1 MNTVWL
7 DMDGTIANFYGVEN
21 WLEDLRTGKTR
32 PYEIAKGLYDS
43 KDLNK
48 VLFNL
53 KARGYKVGIVSWSAK
68 YATTGYTRRIKEA
81 KIQWLK
87 KQGIYNLL
95 DEILITEYGIRK
107 ADTCRKYG
115 RGILVD
121 DERRNR
127 EEWDL
132 GLAIDA
138 TENILDILEKL

>member
-21 WLEDLRTGKTR
+21 WLEDLQTGKTR
-32 PYEIAKGLYDS
+32 PYEIAKSLYDS

-68 YATTGYTRRIKEA
+68 CATAEYTGRIKEA

-87 KQGIYNLL
+87 KQKIYNLL
-95 DEILITEYGIRK
+95 DEILITEYGVRK
-107 ADTCRKYG
+107 ADICRKYG

-121 DERRNR
+121 DEQRNR

>member
-21 WLEDLRTGKTR
+21 WLEDLQTGKTR
-32 PYEIAKGLYDS
+32 PYEIAKSLYDS

-53 KARGYKVGIVSWSAK
+53 KARGYKVGIISWSAK
-68 YATTGYTRRIKEA
+68 CATAEYTRRIKEA

-87 KQGIYNLL
+87 KQKIYNLL

-121 DERRNR
+121 DEQRNR
-127 EEWDL
+127 EEWNL

>member
-21 WLEDLRTGKTR
+21 WLEDLQTGKTR
-32 PYEIAKGLYDS
+32 PYEIAKSLYDS

-68 YATTGYTRRIKEA
+68 CATAEYTRRIKEA

-87 KQGIYNLL
+87 KQKIYNLL
-95 DEILITEYGIRK
+95 DEILITEYGVRK
-107 ADTCRKYG
+107 ADICRKYG

-121 DERRNR
+121 DEQRNR

>member
-21 WLEDLRTGKTR
+21 WLEDLQTGKTR
-32 PYEIAKGLYDS
+32 PYEIAKSLYDS

-68 YATTGYTRRIKEA
+68 CATAEYTRRIKEA

-87 KQGIYNLL
+87 KQKIYNLL
-95 DEILITEYGIRK
+95 DEILITEYGVRK
-107 ADTCRKYG
+107 ADICRKYG

-121 DERRNR
+121 DEQRNR
-127 EEWDL
+127 EEWNL

>member
-21 WLEDLRTGKTR
+21 WLEDLQTGKTR
-32 PYEIAKGLYDS
+32 PYEIAKSLYDS

-68 YATTGYTRRIKEA
+68 CATAEYTRRIKET

-87 KQGIYNLL
+87 KQKIYNLL
-95 DEILITEYGIRK
+95 DEILITEYGVRK
-107 ADTCRKYG
+107 ADICRKYG

-121 DERRNR
+121 DEQRNR
-127 EEWDL
+127 EEWNL